1 MIEHVPILTFLA
13 PFVAAICMPLAGH
26 RDRGLCRPVAIAAV
40 TVMLALSLIGLYTIL
55 EQGTVR
61 YSFGGWAV
69 PLGIEW
75 VADPIAAMVLV
86 AVSAIAL
93 LSLVYGG
100 ALEDRSLAGR
110 TVPYYAILLLLLAGL
125 AGASYAGDL
134 FNIFVFLEVVALS
147 GYALVAVP
155 GGRALVAAFRYLM
168 IGTLGAT
175 LYLLGVAYFYAATGA
190 LNISDLSQRLPGLLE
205 SKAVIGGLL
214 FILIGLAIKMA
225 LAPLHGWLPDAYCNA
240 PDAAVPIL
248 AGLVT
253 KIALL
258 VWARI
263 LFWVMSTASGG
274 RDLDIFSLIS
284 SLGILAAV
292 CGGLLALNQRELKRM
307 FAYGGIAH
315 IGLMMIGLGQANT
328 TGLTGTLYYMLND
341 AVMQCGLFILA
352 GILAVRF
359 GARTLDDL
367 DGASIRSPWVLGP
380 FVVIAVGMVGFPP
393 TGGFFGKWYILL
405 GTLEAGAY
413 VAAGAI
419 ILTTLLTL
427 AYFAKVLAHLFRSRE
442 PETGPSP
449 VEIAPS
455 LRVSAVVPAVAVI
468 ALGIG
473 SDPIIQVLLS
483 LAGGLGQ

>member
-1 MIEHVPILTFLA
+1 MIEQVPILTFLA
-13 PFVAAICMPLAGH
+13 PFVAAICMPLVGH

-40 TVMLALSLIGLYTIL
+40 AVMLALSLVGLYAIL
-55 EQGTVR
+55 GQGTVR

-93 LSLVYGG
+93 LTLVYGG
-100 ALEDRSLAGR
+100 AIEDRSLAGR

-190 LNISDLSQRLPGLLE
+190 LNVADLSQRMPGLLE

-240 PDAAVPIL
+240 PEAAVPIL

-274 RDLDIFSLIS
+274 QELDIFSLIS
-284 SLGILAAV
+284 SLGVLAAV
-292 CGGLLALNQRELKRM
+292 CGALLALNQRELKRM

-367 DGASIRSPWVLGP
+367 DGTSIRSPWVLGP
-380 FVVIAVGMVGFPP
+380 FLIIAVGMVGFPP

-427 AYFAKVLAHLFRSRE
+427 AYFAKVLAHLFRSHE
-442 PETGPSP
+442 DQTGPSP
-449 VEIAPS
+449 IDIAPS
-455 LRVSAVVPAVAVI
+455 LRFSAVAPAVAVL
-468 ALGIG
+468 ALGLG

-483 LAGGLGQ
+483 LTGGLGV

>member
-1 MIEHVPILTFLA
+1 MIEQLPILVFLA
-13 PFVAAICMPLAGH
+13 PFVASICMPVIGH
-26 RDRGLCRPVAIAAV
+26 RNRSLCRPVAIGAV
-40 TVMLALSLIGLYTIL
+40 GVMLALSLAGLYTIL
-55 EQGTVR
+55 GQGPVR
-61 YSFGGWAV
+61 YSFGGWTA

-75 VADPIAAMVLV
+75 VADPIAAMVVV
-86 AVSAIAL
+86 AVSALAL
-93 LSLVYGG
+93 LVLVYGG
-100 ALEDRSLAGR
+100 SIDDRPLGGR
-110 TVPYYAILLLLLAGL
+110 TTPFYAILLLLLAGL
-125 AGASYAGDL
+125 VGASYAGDL

-175 LYLLGVAYFYAATGA
+175 LYLLGVAYFYAATGG
-190 LNISDLSQRLPGLLE
+190 LNIADLSQRMPGLLE

-240 PDAAVPIL
+240 PEAAVPIL

-263 LFWVMSTASGG
+263 LFWVMSTAAGG

-292 CGGLLALNQRELKRM
+292 CGALLALNQRELKRM

-352 GILAVRF
+352 GILAQRF
-359 GARTLDDL
+359 GTRTLDDL
-367 DGASIRSPWVLGP
+367 NGEPIRSPWVLGP
-380 FVVIAVGMVGFPP
+380 FLVIAVGMVGFPP

-413 VAAGAI
+413 WAAGAI

-442 PETGPSP
+442 AEAGQGR
-449 VEIAPS
+449 VEIAPA
-455 LRVSAVVPAVAVI
+455 LRFGAAVPAVAVI

-483 LAGGLGQ
+483 LTGGLGI

>member
-1 MIEHVPILTFLA
+1 MT
-13 PFVAAICMPLAGH
+13 
-26 RDRGLCRPVAIAAV
+26 RN
-40 TVMLALSLIGLYTIL
+40 
-55 EQGTVR
+55 
-61 YSFGGWAV
+61 
-69 PLGIEW
+69 
-75 VADPIAAMVLV
+75 
-86 AVSAIAL
+86 
-93 LSLVYGG
+93 
-100 ALEDRSLAGR
+100 
-110 TVPYYAILLLLLAGL
+110 
-125 AGASYAGDL
+125 
-134 FNIFVFLEVVALS
+134 FNIFVFLEVVALA

-190 LNISDLSQRLPGLLE
+190 LNIADLSQRMPGLLQ

-240 PDAAVPIL
+240 PEAAVPVL

-253 KIALL
+253 KISLL

-263 LFWVMSTASGG
+263 LFWVMSTAAGG

-292 CGGLLALNQRELKRM
+292 CGALLALNQRELKRM

-341 AVMQCGLFILA
+341 AVMQCGLFMLA

-367 DGASIRSPWVLGP
+367 DGAAIRSPWVLGP
-380 FVVIAVGMVGFPP
+380 FLVIAVGMVGFPP

-413 VAAGAI
+413 AAAGAI

-442 PETGPSP
+442 PETGTDP
-449 VEIAPS
+449 VEIAPA
-455 LRVSAVVPAVAVI
+455 LRVSAAVPAVAVI

-483 LAGGLGQ
+483 LTGGLGV

>member
-1 MIEHVPILTFLA
+1 MIEQVPILTFLA
-13 PFVAAICMPLAGH
+13 PFVAAICMPLVGH

-40 TVMLALSLIGLYTIL
+40 AVMLALSLVGLYAIL
-55 EQGTVR
+55 GQGSVR

-93 LSLVYGG
+93 LTLVYGG
-100 ALEDRSLAGR
+100 AIEDRSLAGR

-190 LNISDLSQRLPGLLE
+190 LNVADLSQCMPGLLE

-240 PDAAVPIL
+240 PEAAVPIL

-263 LFWVMSTASGG
+263 LFWVMSTAAGG

-284 SLGILAAV
+284 SLGVLAAV
-292 CGGLLALNQRELKRM
+292 CGALLALNQRELKRM

-367 DGASIRSPWVLGP
+367 DGTSIRSPWVLGP
-380 FVVIAVGMVGFPP
+380 FLIIAVGMVGFPP

-442 PETGPSP
+442 DQTGPSP

-455 LRVSAVVPAVAVI
+455 LRLSAVAPAVAVL
-468 ALGIG
+468 ALGLG

-483 LAGGLGQ
+483 LTGGLGI